1 MKVTEV
7 RMHHRQRE
15 TSKRVG
21 HAIRMGLA
29 ITMALSVGFCVGRYA
44 ASAAAP
50 TVALAAETAR
60 IHIVEP
66 GETVWDIARPLA
78 DEQGID
84 VREIM
89 YQLQINNDLDDD
101 CTLTPG
107 QKIVIQ

>member
-15 TSKRVG
+15 TPKRVG

-50 TVALAAETAR
+50 AVALAAETAR

-66 GETVWDIARPLA
+66 DETVWDIARPVA

-84 VREIM
+84 VREIV
-89 YQLQINNDLDDD
+89 YQLQINTDLDDD

-107 QKIVIQ
+107 QKIVIR

>member
-7 RMHHRQRE
+7 RMHHKQRE
-15 TSKRVG
+15 TPKRVG
-21 HAIRMGLA
+21 HAIRMGLT

-50 TVALAAETAR
+50 AVALAAETAR

-66 GETVWDIARPLA
+66 GETVWDIARPVA

-84 VREIM
+84 VREIV

-107 QKIVIQ
+107 QKIVIR